1 MKKRD
6 EISDPNSCLNRA
18 GEDETIFTLRAHD
31 IAFPYTVRQ
40 WAEERV
46 RLGKNE
52 PDDEQ
57 ITSALNDAREVEEQ
71 HLGEAADAI
80 YAVLGL
86 VPAMNAADGRDKA
99 VGAAQRMD
107 LLYILRTVRNSR
119 RNQGAKLR

>member
-86 VPAMNAADGRDKA
+86 VPAMNAADGRDGFRYFDFHA
-99 VGAAQRMD
+99 YSQTMEARIA
-107 LLYILRTVRNSR
+107 I
-119 RNQGAKLR
+119 